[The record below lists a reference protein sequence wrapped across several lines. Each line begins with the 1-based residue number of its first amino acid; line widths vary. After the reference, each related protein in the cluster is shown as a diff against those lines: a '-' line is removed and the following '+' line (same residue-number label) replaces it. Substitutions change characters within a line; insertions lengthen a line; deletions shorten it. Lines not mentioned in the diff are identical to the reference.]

1 MTKCFSPS
9 SDRNKEPILE
19 QLAIHF
25 KDRQAVLEIGSGTGQ
40 HAVYFAQQLPHL
52 NWLTSDMPGN
62 HSSINTWITESGL
75 NNIVAPIAFTLGLDN
90 WPEVNADAIFTANTT
105 HIMQPEE
112 AQIMMA
118 MVGSNLPKG
127 GVFCQYGPMLVDGD
141 YTSDSNREFDASL
154 KQQGFGGIQDVN
166 QLTTWAQGIV
176 LVATIPMPANNFLLV
191 WQK

>member
-1 MTKCFSPS
+1 MTKSFSPS
-9 SDRNKEPILE
+9 SDRNKDPILE
-19 QLAIHF
+19 QLTIYF
-25 KDRQAVLEIGSGTGQ
+25 KHSKTVLEIGSGTGQ

-52 NWLTSDMPGN
+52 NWLTSDMPAN
-62 HSSINTWITESGL
+62 HCSINTWIAESGL
-75 NNIVAPIAFTLGLDN
+75 NNIVEPVAFTLGLDR

-118 MVGSNLPKG
+118 MVAANLPKG

-141 YTSDSNREFDASL
+141 YTSDSNREFDVSL

-166 QLTTWAQGIV
+166 QLTSWAQGIV
-176 LVATIPMPANNFLLV
+176 LLATIPMPANNFLLV